1 MLRFI
6 LRRVLLLVL
15 VLLGVSLVTFVLT
28 NIVPT
33 DPARAALG
41 FDATPEMVQQ
51 YRRETGMDQPGPVR
65 YLLYLNHLAHG
76 DLGMSITSHRPVL
89 DELGAALPATVE
101 LTIASLVF
109 SVLLGGLLGL
119 VGAVRRGSALDVMA
133 TSIPTAQL
141 SIPIFALSLILLLAF
156 YRELGW
162 LPGGGRLDSSTPA
175 PLPITGLYTIDSLLR
190 GQPDAFR
197 QALVHLV
204 LPALALS
211 NLTLA
216 EMTRITRSA
225 FIGVLDQDYVRT
237 ANAKG
242 LPRRLVLWRHTA
254 RNAAIPILTVMGLR
268 LGFLMNGAVVTETIF
283 SWPGIGRYAWQGA
296 QNFDLNVVMGVA
308 LAIAAIYSLINLVVD
323 VISLALDPRLR
334 AA

>member
-1 MLRFI
+1 MLLFFV
-6 LRRVLLLVL
+6 RRALLLVC

-28 NIVPT
+28 NLVPT

-41 FDATPEMVQQ
+41 FDATPQMVQQ
-51 YRRETGMDQPGPVR
+51 YRQETGMDQPAPVR
-65 YLLYLNHLAHG
+65 YAIYVRHLLQG
-76 DLGMSITSHRPVL
+76 DLGLSITSHRPVIG
-89 DELGAALPATVE
+89 ELGAALPATIE
-101 LTIASLVF
+101 LTLASLLF
-109 SVLLGGLLGL
+109 SVLLGGALGAL
-119 VGAVRRGSALDVMA
+119 AAVRRGSGIDVLA

-141 SIPIFALSLILLLAF
+141 SMPIFALALILLLVF

-162 LPGGGRLDSSTPA
+162 LPGGGRLDPSSTAPA
-175 PLPITGLYTIDSLLR
+175 TITGLYTVDSLLH
-190 GQPDAFR
+190 ANASTFS
-197 QALVHLV
+197 QALLHLI

-225 FIGVLDQDYVRT
+225 FLGVLGQDYIRT
-237 ANAKG
+237 ASAKG
-242 LPRRLVLWRHTA
+242 LPRRLVLWRHAA

-283 SWPGIGRYAWQGA
+283 SWPGVGRYAWQGT

-308 LAIAAIYSLINLVVD
+308 LAIAAIYSLVNLAVD
-323 VISLALDPRLR
+323 VLAMAVDPRLR
-334 AA
+334 AR